1 MTKTKYIVFT
11 ADVQAPQSAKL
22 RQAITDCVN
31 QKYEEIYFLISSG
44 GGNVFE
50 GLSLAAYINALP
62 IETTMHN
69 IGQIDSVATA
79 IFASGKNRIGS
90 PNSSFM
96 FHAIATGL
104 QAANYLESQ
113 LKEFYEGSIRSKENI
128 AKAISTY
135 SGILLKDIENLMI
148 DGGVILT
155 AEQAKTKGFISSISE
170 PTIPNNADIISISNA

>member
-1 MTKTKYIVFT
+1 MAKTKYIIFM
-11 ADVQAPQSAKL
+11 ADVQTMQSGKL
-22 RQAITDCVN
+22 KQAITDCIN

-62 IETTMHN
+62 MKTIMHN

-79 IFASGKNRIGS
+79 IFASGKERIGS
-90 PNSSFM
+90 KNASFM
-96 FHAIATGL
+96 FHGIFMTL
-104 QAANYLESQ
+104 QSANYLESQ
-113 LKEFYEGSIRSKENI
+113 LKELYDGSVRSKNDI

-135 SGILLKDIENLMI
+135 SGILLKDIESWMI

-155 AEQAKTKGFISSISE
+155 AEQAKTKGFISNIVE
-170 PTIPNNADIISISNA
+170 PAIPANADIINIGNI